1 MVDARPTQV
10 RNAPGRPDHAE
21 IARRTSLGM
30 TMALLVQF
38 ALGMVV
44 NLYVTVPARDQGGGT
59 LTAIGRALSGGPA
72 ALAIHAGLGLLIL
85 LGTISLVVRSVLSR
99 RRALI
104 WLSAVTLLAVLGAA
118 SSGASF
124 VNSGNDGASLGMAL
138 ATGVALACLAV
149 ILFATGSAGAPPAA
163 GSAAGQ
169 GNTSTGPPS

>member
-85 LGTISLVVRSVLSR
+85 LGTITLVVRSVLSR